1 MLKPGQYTAA
11 ANMLKV
17 HRNTISAHCHLLG
30 ELIKTNDMGQEYLQ
44 VRGLERSSGA
54 LAKTSVET
62 IESVVQYY
70 IASATTCAGKH
81 DVVTNPDD
89 RNDKQQKMVLYGLF
103 KSHHRKFN
111 RQSAAHPARA
121 VAVTPAGSCDAGHLR
136 V

>member
-1 MLKPGQYTAA
+1 MATYYRHNKINVTTTTLSLHSASCHRRSFLAGMCCMLKPGQYTAA

-70 IASATTCAGKH
+70 IASATTCAGN
-81 DVVTNPDD
+81 T
-89 RNDKQQKMVLYGLF
+89 M
-103 KSHHRKFN
+103 
-111 RQSAAHPARA
+111 
-121 VAVTPAGSCDAGHLR
+121 
-136 V
+136 